1 VRIKSIF
8 TLIILLPLFEA
19 GWAQSLHVKADAD
32 LDGQM
37 QLEIADTS
45 LLDYSASKVVLGLTL
60 SLSSKRDLTVE
71 QIVLRGLRINGLP
84 VYAAPVKQRL
94 ELHSGVKTLLP
105 DPLPVTVYLR
115 DLDSISPLEQAVSN
129 GHTTV
134 DGTAYAKVHVNP
146 VTAMLLF
153 SRSVEIAINLHQEM
167 LPFTIP
173 GGLVTR
179 GAALIVLQAA
189 EKGLRTI
196 SAKVTSGKERVSSF
210 RREVMKQYK
219 PHLMLACAHFEVRGQ
234 TDNHPNT
241 QERVGDPGVVP
252 FDWCGVAVA
261 TAPDLVLV
269 PREVIEPWKFD
280 TDIADALNSKNFS
293 LDKSSYDLWLWPA
306 AAALRKSGE
315 RNADAALRLS
325 TKQFSVIK
333 MPDSDEHK
341 IRALEDNGKTRKI
354 SVAKRDSS
362 SDLALLRI
370 ARPVQTLDALP
381 AADSA
386 TKEWDSVA
394 LFRFRDGLRGNSA
407 DPELIIMPA
416 KRNGTRIE
424 LGELV
429 DDSVFGSPIVAS
441 EGIVGIVQDQSSG
454 VTWAEATR
462 VLKLDKR

>member
-1 VRIKSIF
+1 MRIQSVF
-8 TLIILLPLFEA
+8 TLIILIALFGS

-37 QLEIADTS
+37 QLEIVDTS

-71 QIVLRGLRINGLP
+71 QIVLGGLSINGLP
-84 VYAAPVKQRL
+84 VYAAPIKQRL
-94 ELHSGVKTLLP
+94 ELHSGAKTLLSN
-105 DPLPVTVYLR
+105 PLPVTVYLR
-115 DLDSISPLEQAVSN
+115 DLDSISPLEQAVSK

-134 DGTAYAKVHVNP
+134 DGTAYATVHVNP
-146 VTAMLLF
+146 LTAMLIF

-173 GGLVTR
+173 GGLVSR
-179 GAALIVLQAA
+179 GAALIVLEAA

-196 SAKVTSGKERVSSF
+196 SAKVTSGKDQASSF

-219 PHLMLACAHFEVRGQ
+219 PHLMMACAHFEVHG
-234 TDNHPNT
+234 T
-241 QERVGDPGVVP
+241 QSDAVP

-261 TAPDLVLV
+261 TAPDLVLI
-269 PREVIEPWKFD
+269 PREAIEPWKFD
-280 TDIADALNSKNFS
+280 ADIADALNSKNFS

-306 AAALRKSGE
+306 SSSLRKSGE
-315 RNADAALRLS
+315 WNAETAFRLS
-325 TKQFSVIK
+325 RKQFSVVK

-354 SVAKRDSS
+354 SIAKRDSS

-370 ARPVQTLDALP
+370 AKPVQAFESLP

-386 TKEWDSVA
+386 TTEWDSVA

-407 DPELIIMPA
+407 DPELIIVPA
-416 KRNGTRIE
+416 RRNGTRIE

-429 DDSVFGSPIVAS
+429 DNSVFGSPIVAS
-441 EGIVGIVQDQSSG
+441 DGIIGIVQDQSSG
-454 VTWAEATR
+454 LAWAEATR
-462 VLKLDKR
+462 VLKLGNK

>member
-1 VRIKSIF
+1 MKVRIQSVF
-8 TLIILLPLFEA
+8 TAIILLALFEA

-196 SAKVTSGKERVSSF
+196 SARVTSGKERVSSF

-234 TDNHPNT
+234 TD
-241 QERVGDPGVVP
+241 VVP

-269 PREVIEPWKFD
+269 PREAIEPWKFD

-306 AAALRKSGE
+306 SSALRKSGE
-315 RNADAALRLS
+315 LNAETALRLS
-325 TKQFSVIK
+325 RKQFSVVK
-333 MPDSDEHK
+333 MPD
-341 IRALEDNGKTRKI
+341 
-354 SVAKRDSS
+354 
-362 SDLALLRI
+362 
-370 ARPVQTLDALP
+370 
-381 AADSA
+381 
-386 TKEWDSVA
+386 
-394 LFRFRDGLRGNSA
+394 
-407 DPELIIMPA
+407 
-416 KRNGTRIE
+416 
-424 LGELV
+424 
-429 DDSVFGSPIVAS
+429 
-441 EGIVGIVQDQSSG
+441 
-454 VTWAEATR
+454 
-462 VLKLDKR
+462 